1 MVCFISEI
9 FKFCVSG
16 DSSIVRYGSG
26 TTQQLRNATMGWWGL
41 MFCCEG
47 WVGFYSLPN
56 LRHGCILYI
65 FYFSAKSDT
74 YIRYFPH
81 DVIYTIVDQKS
92 SFVIICLKDAPSL
105 AF

>member
-1 MVCFISEI
+1 M
-9 FKFCVSG
+9 
-16 DSSIVRYGSG
+16 
-26 TTQQLRNATMGWWGL
+26 
-41 MFCCEG
+41 
-47 WVGFYSLPN
+47 
-56 LRHGCILYI
+56 LYI

-105 AF
+105 AFWKLLKVICINKLFL